1 MDDRIQRCHEI
12 SMRSVLESYG
22 ATFDRNNMFQCPQIW
37 GNEVTNSGKIYI
49 KNGIEM
55 AKHWKSGFVGDV
67 IEVTQLAEGVNKAK
81 AISILLG
88 EDQHVKRERPVFSPI
103 DKAELA
109 ARELREK
116 QQKLDQDKKLLYAI
130 EKNSVPLIQSNIG
143 CSYFLNRHISTAALT
158 LNDPRINILVN
169 SYKDKEGKNQNQI
182 VYHCKGNGKNSE
194 RFAIVKGI
202 DEDGNKTGYKRNIGS
217 TRPVFHQGK
226 VRDKFVICEGF
237 EDCLSVK
244 EMGISDNFISL
255 NSTSNARKLIDTID
269 YCSKFYKNNSFEI
282 CLDQDRAGEDATR
295 LIYDT
300 FKEKGLDISISEYS
314 GIMKELNINDLN
326 DLLIKEY
333 IDPVDKLMDW
343 SKGNKEMER

>member
-1 MDDRIQRCHEI
+1 MSNDRIDRCHEI
-12 SMRSVLESYG
+12 SFRSVIESYG
-22 ATFDRNNMFQCPQIW
+22 GRFDKTGMFQCESIW
-37 GNEVTNSGKIYI
+37 GPEKTNSGKLYV

-55 AKHWKSGFVGDV
+55 AKHFKGNWSGDV
-67 IEVTQLAEGVNKAK
+67 IEFTQLAEGVNKSK

-88 EDQHVKRERPVFSPI
+88 EEQHAKKEVKLDPI
-103 DKAELA
+103 SKAEIM
-109 ARELREK
+109 AREIREK
-116 QQKLDQDKKLLYAI
+116 QQKLEHDKKLLYAI
-130 EKNSVPLIQSNIG
+130 SKNSTPLIESNLA
-143 CSYFLNRHISTAALT
+143 CSYMLNRGISTAALT
-158 LNDPRINILVN
+158 LRDPRIGIYEN
-169 SYKDKEGKNQNQI
+169 SFKDKN
-182 VYHCKGNGKNSE
+182 GNDQHRIIYLFQGNNKNSDK
-194 RFAIVKGI
+194 FAIIKGI
-202 DEDGNKTGYKRNIGS
+202 DENGNKTNFKQNIGHS
-217 TRPVFHQGK
+217 RPVFHQSRPK
-226 VRDKFVICEGF
+226 QKYIITEGV
-237 EDCLSVK
+237 EDSLSAK
-244 EMGISDNFISL
+244 ELGYFNFISL

-343 SKGNKEMER
+343 SKGSKEMER